1 MGRYLVLA
9 LAALVPIV
17 LSIAPRAVPGP
28 VAQPADLALVG
39 PSAPVGACGVPVA
52 VVGNVA
58 VSGSRASAF
67 TNALVY
73 IPSCQEG
80 QALRLSATE
89 VDGVGVAATLTSAY
103 GLAWYG
109 VVAESAPLTVMLD
122 PAQGAWLS
130 FTNDLQRGAED
141 RNLFIELELR

>member
-1 MGRYLVLA
+1 MGRFLA
-9 LAALVPIV
+9 LALVALVPIV
-17 LSIAPRAVPGP
+17 LSNAPGAAPGP
-28 VAQPADLALVG
+28 ESQPASLAIVG
-39 PSAPVGACGVPVA
+39 PSAPAGACGVPVA

-73 IPSCQEG
+73 VPACQKRQG
-80 QALRLSATE
+80 LRLSATE
-89 VDGVGVAATLTSAY
+89 VDGVGVAATLTDAH
-103 GLAWYG
+103 GLVWSG
-109 VVAESAPLTVMLD
+109 VVDENAPQTVMLD

-141 RNLFIELELR
+141 RNLFIELVLR